1 MTFSLNFTT
10 IECSPSHGKE
20 ASTVRYHSGTY
31 HSVPLASNLFK
42 SDKTFSSPRNRYKLK
57 KVQSYISP
65 LLLHSQERQH
75 NLATWF
81 CCTAHPPFLTS
92 SENRKHIQTIQCMRI
107 RYNSARIIQNG
118 GILDIGYRLE
128 RNFCRSLFLRIGDF
142 LCFRELI
149 FAIGTDWFF
158 LPGFNFCDFHKV
170 PCTKH

>member
-42 SDKTFSSPRNRYKLK
+42 TDKTFSSPRNRDKLK
-57 KVQSYISP
+57 KAQSYIFPITVTFTFPRKATQACDLILLPSSP
-65 LLLHSQERQH
+65 AILNFQWKSQAHSNH
-75 NLATWF
+75 SM
-81 CCTAHPPFLTS
+81 H
-92 SENRKHIQTIQCMRI
+92 ENTVQLC
-107 RYNSARIIQNG
+107 SNG

-128 RNFCRSLFLRIGDF
+128 RNFCQSLFLRIGDF

-158 LPGFNFCDFHKV
+158 LPGFNFCDFH
-170 PCTKH
+170 